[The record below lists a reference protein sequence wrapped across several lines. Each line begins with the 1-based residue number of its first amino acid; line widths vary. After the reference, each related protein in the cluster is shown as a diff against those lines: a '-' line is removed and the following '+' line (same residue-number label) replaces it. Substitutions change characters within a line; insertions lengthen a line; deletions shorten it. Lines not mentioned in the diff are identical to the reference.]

1 MTNKPLLG
9 PRKTKD
15 DKKLHWEGSSEHLR
29 KALDLSK
36 IVTRRFQL
44 VALAVCVGMAAIVVR
59 LYTIQMLKTEDYAQK
74 LATYTRRYQTVTTPR
89 GEMLDRNGHCLLYT
103 SRCV

>member
-44 VALAVCVGMAAIVVR
+44 VALAVWAWPPSSCVC
-59 LYTIQMLKTEDYAQK
+59 IQF
-74 LATYTRRYQTVTTPR
+74 
-89 GEMLDRNGHCLLYT
+89 
-103 SRCV
+103 RC

>member
-36 IVTRRFQL
+36 IVTRRF
-44 VALAVCVGMAAIVVR
+44 GGH
-59 LYTIQMLKTEDYAQK
+59 
-74 LATYTRRYQTVTTPR
+74 RRAFVYDSDA
-89 GEMLDRNGHCLLYT
+89 EN
-103 SRCV
+103 

>member
-44 VALAVCVGMAAIVVR
+44 
-59 LYTIQMLKTEDYAQK
+59 
-74 LATYTRRYQTVTTPR
+74 PW
-89 GEMLDRNGHCLLYT
+89 
-103 SRCV
+103 RCAWAWPLSLCACIPFKC